1 MKEIKNRKQNP
12 TKEESQA
19 ALEAQAPANTSLQRV
34 STFKQLAKISR
45 SARLAFGNALTWVKP
60 EMLFRADYRGGL
72 ESPPFFVTKA
82 FKYNRRMTDTPGL
95 GLEIVFADG
104 KPYNVGL
111 NLNDSDSKRN
121 NILDAFSQPNVEPIG
136 PFVMIQ
142 LDLGKASPY
151 YDLQPYEQEKSSSP
165 DVTIP
170 FIEIDED
177 IPF

>member
-1 MKEIKNRKQNP
+1 
-12 TKEESQA
+12 
-19 ALEAQAPANTSLQRV
+19 
-34 STFKQLAKISR
+34 
-45 SARLAFGNALTWVKP
+45 
-60 EMLFRADYRGGL
+60 
-72 ESPPFFVTKA
+72 
-82 FKYNRRMTDTPGL
+82 
-95 GLEIVFADG
+95 
-104 KPYNVGL
+104 L

-121 NILDAFSQPNVEPIG
+121 NILDAFSQLNAEPIG

-142 LDLGKASPY
+142 LDLGRGGNAY

>member
-12 TKEESQA
+12 TKEESRA
-19 ALEAQAPANTSLQRV
+19 ALESQAPLQRI
-34 STFKQLAKISR
+34 STFKQLAKVSR
-45 SARLAFGNALTWVKP
+45 SARIAFGNAATWVKP
-60 EMLFRADYRGGL
+60 EMLFRADYRDGL

-82 FKYNRRMTDTPGL
+82 FRYTRKATDTPGL

-142 LDLGKASPY
+142 LDLGKGNPY